1 MNYLKKLHNLSF
13 SFLKLAE
20 YLDEPNIIEPKID
33 TNSLHF
39 TMWQSFLSKFF
50 GRKFS
55 KEDILS
61 WMENGL
67 SHEAE
72 ILVKKT
78 EPAADRRTD
87 SKKSGYGVLV
97 SRDDIFYVFKDKQS
111 TFGKNE
117 NVGQEILIPSFDKIP
132 SLYIYLIE
140 KPKQSLNIPS
150 NMAVKYGWLY
160 RGLSRI
166 FESTTSLIQRISGP
180 RFENFILANISEINK
195 LTELATQAP
204 KFLGAGANG
213 IAFDIGD
220 NKVLKLMQFSDSSDH
235 ETQNVLWN
243 KKEFGAGEVMIH
255 GSSTVQ
261 LTFPKFKDKYDEY
274 SESTVTLNYKISQ
287 KIDTPHLDKSTNE
300 DEQFEIDN
308 AKASLNHIIDP
319 IFSYSLDLSKL
330 RNYHGSQLKS
340 LLETMA
346 TMFLDRRPDYYFED
360 VDDVQKFFPN
370 LKQDW
375 LVKLV
380 ADGFYKKMTYRGDLH
395 SGNIGI
401 DRGYFKFFDF

>member
-1 MNYLKKLHNLSF
+1 MNYSKKLYSLSDR
-13 SFLKLAE
+13 FLKLSE

-39 TMWQSFLSKFF
+39 TMWQSFLSKLFN
-50 GRKFS
+50 RKFS

-78 EPAADRRTD
+78 EPVADRRTD
-87 SKKSGYGVLV
+87 SKKSGHGVLV

-111 TFGKNE
+111 TFGENE

-132 SLYIYLIE
+132 NLYIYLIK
-140 KPKQSLNIPS
+140 KPNKSLNIPS
-150 NMAVKYGWLY
+150 NMLASYGWLY
-160 RGLSRI
+160 QGLSKI
-166 FESTTSLIQRISGP
+166 LGSFSSLIERISGP
-180 RFENFILANISEINK
+180 KFENFILANISEIGK
-195 LTELATQAP
+195 LTKLATKAP

-220 NKVLKLMQFSDSSDH
+220 GKVLKLAKFRDSTDH
-235 ETQNVLWN
+235 ETQSVLWDE
-243 KKEFGAGEVMIH
+243 KEFGSAETMIY
-255 GSSTVQ
+255 GSDTIE
-261 LTFPKFKDKYDEY
+261 LFFPKWKNNDDEY
-274 SESTVTLNYKISQ
+274 PESTITLNYKISQ
-287 KIDTPHLDKSTNE
+287 KIDTPHLDKSTDE
-300 DEQFEIDN
+300 DKQFEIQD
-308 AKASLNHIIDP
+308 AREALEEILSP
-319 IFSYSLDLSKL
+319 IFNHPLELGKL
-330 RNYHGSQLKS
+330 RKYTGTQLKS

-346 TMFLDRRPDYYFED
+346 TMFLDRRPDDYFEAANN
-360 VDDVQKFFPN
+360 VENFFPN
-370 LKQDW
+370 LKNDW

-380 ADGFYKKMTYRGDLH
+380 ADGFYKKMTYRSDLH
-395 SGNIGI
+395 SGNLGI